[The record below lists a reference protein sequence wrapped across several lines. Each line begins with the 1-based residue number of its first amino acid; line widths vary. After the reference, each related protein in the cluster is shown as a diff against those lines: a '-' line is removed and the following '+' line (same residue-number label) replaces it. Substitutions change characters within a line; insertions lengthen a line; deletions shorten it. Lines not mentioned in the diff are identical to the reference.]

1 MILNDYGEYVLEVFT
16 RDMCDN
22 SINTTGRFYIHRK
35 KEEDIYEDDFQEL
48 VNTLKPRIDDQPVE
62 EPIPDR
68 KDSVFEPSQFDEI
81 GSQDSDS
88 DNGDIGL
95 HRPFHLHCRYL
106 HYHCQNPDF
115 RFHQTGWVQ
124 THYLFCQ
131 VLVLPLVG
139 RQFEGKSLDL
149 TEDTK
154 SLALTEETK
163 SLALTDNNDLQEEE
177 MEEEAKQKLKIGKI
191 MNNYNTN
198 LGRLCR

>member
-88 DNGDIGL
+88 DNGDIGNEDETDDEERL
-95 HRPFHLHCRYL
+95 RNGQKSENDDTMLMYDNIPETSDYMT
-106 HYHCQNPDF
+106 DD
-115 RFHQTGWVQ
+115 T
-124 THYLFCQ
+124 
-131 VLVLPLVG
+131 
-139 RQFEGKSLDL
+139 KSLALTEDRKSLVL

-163 SLALTDNNDLQEEE
+163 SLALTDNNDLREGE
-177 MEEEAKQKLKIGKI
+177 MEEETKQKLKIGKI